1 MTVSFP
7 SEQFPSWW
15 ANEHEI
21 SSWLFSR
28 NVWIYYQIFSSTL
41 PSSRKPKEGELFAHG
56 GNLCFEFNQIKL
68 FYLYLF
74 HRELM
79 WILSQACKIVEGQ
92 RYTKGLNEKQ
102 ITSLLKFSCQRP
114 REQEADI
121 LQVTLSLVLDFTS
134 ILPFLIHFYFRV
146 NWTLYSLNRSFPY
159 TKLQSW

>member
-7 SEQFPSWW
+7 TEQFPSWW

-21 SSWLFSR
+21 SSRLFSR
-28 NVWIYYQIFSSTL
+28 NVWIYNQIFSSTL

-56 GNLCFEFNQIKL
+56 GNPCFQFNQIKL
-68 FYLYLF
+68 FYSTFF

-121 LQVTLSLVLDFTS
+121 LQVTLSWIL
-134 ILPFLIHFYFRV
+134 ILPFLIQFSFRV
-146 NWTLYSLNRSFPY
+146 NWTLCSL
-159 TKLQSW
+159 KLQS